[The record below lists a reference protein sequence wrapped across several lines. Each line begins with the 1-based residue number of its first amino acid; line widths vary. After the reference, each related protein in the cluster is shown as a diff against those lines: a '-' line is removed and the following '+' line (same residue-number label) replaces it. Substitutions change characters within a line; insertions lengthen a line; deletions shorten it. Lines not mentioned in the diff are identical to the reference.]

1 MDRLHEF
8 MTSTRREVRRSIR
21 EASQRPLMAD
31 QDIRQGF
38 KTMLISIVLK
48 VWILSIFGAGKLKL
62 EMTSGNNAT

>member
-21 EASQRPLMAD
+21 EASQQPLMAD

-38 KTMLISIVLK
+38 QDDADQHRFEGLDFVHIR
-48 VWILSIFGAGKLKL
+48 GR
-62 EMTSGNNAT
+62 